1 MATTTASPASAEPFP
16 GACQMVRGAS
26 KPMRL
31 TLHHIAGAA
40 IAAAVAMPLLVS
52 SPTARA
58 QPVDTTASVLKVVDG
73 DTIDIRDD
81 VRGRLR
87 VRMLGIDSPETKI
100 LESLSAAGDRKRHSS
115 PTPPCSDSE
124 LLS

>member
-1 MATTTASPASAEPFP
+1 
-16 GACQMVRGAS
+16 
-26 KPMRL
+26 MRL

-58 QPVDTTASVLKVVDG
+58 QPVDTAASVLKVVDG

-87 VRMLGIDSPETKI
+87 VRVLGIDTPEAKKPGYSVACWGPEATEFAKTTM
-100 LESLSAAGDRKRHSS
+100 LAQRVALVTDRRALG
-115 PTPPCSDSE
+115 TRCR
-124 LLS
+124 